1 MPPEVPVVVV
11 KVYDLILWLLNQI
24 PKFPRSHRFVLGD
37 RIESLILE
45 LLIEVSWALGFTKL
59 LFWG

>member
-24 PKFPRSHRFVLGD
+24 PKFPRSYRFVLGD